1 MWTQCLKITKIVA
14 FFKNSPKLTI
24 FGIFNELLST
34 QNVNVARFA
43 RNIECDFFGDF
54 QTLWRRETLVP
65 QQFSFR
71 ANIVKIDL
79 NYFDLLKLTTLWINC
94 CLETDLNFKI
104 SELLKSLKWIF
115 PSSVA
120 STYQLHCLSINDKSY
135 QKSQQKYLKIQK
147 IFFTYFSIIENC
159 YFQYSKYFWNYLFW
173 LWNNIWHFL
182 TLWNPIW

>member
-1 MWTQCLKITKIVA
+1 MTLLSVA
-14 FFKNSPKLTI
+14 ARINWVAKGNTCSSTI
-24 FGIFNELLST
+24 FFPCKHRKNWFEL
-34 QNVNVARFA
+34 
-43 RNIECDFFGDF
+43 
-54 QTLWRRETLVP
+54 
-65 QQFSFR
+65 FR
-71 ANIVKIDL
+71 P
-79 NYFDLLKLTTLWINC
+79 FLKLTTLWLNC
-94 CLETDLNFKI
+94 CFETDLNFKI

-120 STYQLHCLSINDKSY
+120 STAQLHCLIFKKQSY

-173 LWNNIWHFL
+173 LWNNFWHFL